1 MDPASSGIFVIESPP
16 GGEPI
21 PVERDTVAA
30 FVGPAP
36 RGPVDQPV
44 AVRSIGEFLACFGVP
59 GHGSRMELLLRQY
72 FGSGGNLAVVVRVTR
87 SQRRNRIV
95 MPGPA
100 GPLVLEALNPG
111 RLEHL
116 RASVDYDGIGAAETD
131 RFNLVVHRCSS
142 AAAPLVEEQES
153 YHRVSIR
160 AGDTDALADALASSQ
175 LVRLAEPVPTERP
188 TRTVGD
194 DGSQSIG
201 WVLCHADWR
210 DSEAHGDYD
219 LIGSR
224 EQGTGLFALDQVPTV
239 DLLHLLPGSPDGALG
254 PVALFAAERYCR
266 ERQALLVLDPPAS
279 WRTAEDA
286 IRAQRA
292 RSFSSPDAL
301 TYFPALELNA
311 GSAATLPLSAAGVV
325 MGLLA
330 AGDAAGGPWRPAAA
344 PSAVA
349 LGSAR
354 LAANIDEWAARQLHR
369 LGVNTLAR
377 GIGGRIEFGGQLTLA
392 RSGGVAASWNEL
404 PRRRIALF
412 ALGAIA
418 RYTRWTALLPADAE
432 TWREARVQVNAFLT
446 ALHERGA
453 FAGASVGQSFYVKC
467 DLDTNATPASGSRG
481 CCLVVGMALR
491 RPGEFV
497 AFQIVQQARGCEVT
511 ELSWQP
517 GVALA
522 G

>member
-21 PVERDTVAA
+21 PVGRDTVAA

-36 RGPVDQPV
+36 RGPVDLPV
-44 AVRSIGEFLACFGVP
+44 AVRSIGEFLARFGVP

-72 FGSGGNLAVVVRVTR
+72 FGSGGSLAIVVRVTR

-95 MPGPA
+95 LPGPA

-116 RASVDYDGIGAAETD
+116 RASVDYDGIDAGETD

-142 AAAPLVEEQES
+142 ADAPLVEEQES

-160 AGDTDALADALASSQ
+160 SGETDALVDALPGSQ
-175 LVRLAEPVPTERP
+175 LVRLAEPLPAERP
-188 TRTVGD
+188 RRTVGN
-194 DGSQSIG
+194 DGAQSIS

-210 DSEAHGDYD
+210 DSEAHADYD

-239 DLLHLLPGSPDGALG
+239 DLLHLLPGTPDGALG
-254 PVALFAAERYCR
+254 PVAQFAAERYCR
-266 ERQALLVLDPPAS
+266 ERQALLVLDPPAG

-286 IRAQRA
+286 IRAQRE
-292 RSFSSPDAL
+292 RTFSSPDAL
-301 TYFPALELNA
+301 MYFPALEFTA
-311 GSAATLPLSAAGVV
+311 GSGATLPLSAAGVV

-330 AGDAAGGPWRPAAA
+330 AGDAAGGPWRPSVV
-344 PSAVA
+344 PSTVA
-349 LGSAR
+349 LASAR
-354 LAANIDEWAARQLHR
+354 LAADVDECAARQLHR

-377 GIGGRIEFGGQLTLA
+377 GNGARLELRGQVTLA
-392 RSGGVAASWNEL
+392 RSGGLAASWNEL
-404 PRRRIALF
+404 PRRRTALF
-412 ALGAIA
+412 VLGAIA
-418 RYTRWTALLPADAE
+418 RYTRWAALLPAGAE
-432 TWREARVQVNAFLT
+432 TWRETRKQVNAFLA

-453 FAGASVGQSFYVKC
+453 FAGASAGQSFYVKC
-467 DLDTNATPASGSRG
+467 DLDTNATPAIGSHG
-481 CCLVVGMALR
+481 LCLVVGLALR

-497 AFQIVQQARGCEVT
+497 AFQIVQQARACEVT

-517 GVALA
+517 GIALA